1 MSGFAGSWA
10 RRATVSVLAL
20 TLAAALPAPAFA
32 QATPEPAASASAR
45 PLPLE
50 EALRRAAAADPARAG
65 FEARSRA
72 TDASVR
78 QARARPNPT
87 FGLMVENLPTLGGGD
102 ILGRTETTLSYEQRL
117 ERGGDRPA
125 RVELARSEGLLV
137 LATARVRQ
145 LDRLEAVQRAWTDV
159 LTAEASLEIARERLA
174 LAERFQSEVQRRVDA
189 ARDPLFAGARAEA
202 ELAQAQIDFDQA
214 EIAVRIARI
223 SLAKYW
229 DGVAD
234 FEAGTAAF
242 EDTGASRVSAGAVA
256 HADLDVFLAQRGI
269 ADAQVRVEEAR
280 AIPDP
285 TVSVGV
291 RHIWENDVALVFGGS
306 IPLQRYDRN
315 QGSID
320 RARAEGTAAQADL
333 EAFRVER
340 EREIARLQVQLLAKA
355 NEARRIAEET
365 LPQAERAV
373 TLVREGFARG
383 GFTYNDVQAAHAA
396 LLQARA
402 RRVAVL
408 QAFHNDRAR
417 LDRLTGAHADLL
429 GPQAQR
435 ADQPTMEPQP

>member
-1 MSGFAGSWA
+1 MSGSAGLWA

-20 TLAAALPAPAFA
+20 TLAAALPAAAFA
-32 QATPEPAASASAR
+32 QATPDPAVSAPAR
-45 PLPLE
+45 LLPLD

-65 FEARSRA
+65 LEARSRA

-78 QARARPNPT
+78 QAGARPNPT
-87 FGLMVENLPTLGGGD
+87 LGLLVENLPTLGGGD
-102 ILGRTETTLSYEQRL
+102 ILGRTETTLTYEQRL

-125 RVELARSEGLLV
+125 RVDLARSEGALV

-145 LDRLEAVQRAWTDV
+145 LDRLEMVQRGWTEV
-159 LTAEASLEIARERLA
+159 LTTEAALEIARERLD
-174 LAERFQSEVQRRVDA
+174 LAERFQTEVQRRVDA

-202 ELAQAQIDFDQA
+202 ELAQAQIDYDQA
-214 EIAVRIARI
+214 EIAVRVARI
-223 SLAKYW
+223 SLAKFW
-229 DGVAD
+229 DGLGD
-234 FEAGTAAF
+234 FGAGSAAF
-242 EDTGASRVSAGAVA
+242 EDTSASRVAAGEAA
-256 HADLDVFLAQRGI
+256 QADLDIFLAQRGI

-280 AIPDP
+280 AVPDP

-315 QGSID
+315 QGGIE

-333 EAFRVER
+333 SAFRIER

-373 TLVREGFARG
+373 TLVRDGFARG
-383 GFTYNDVQAAHAA
+383 GFTYNDVQSAHAA

-402 RRVAVL
+402 RRVTVL

-429 GPQAQR
+429 GLET
-435 ADQPTMEPQP
+435 QP